1 MPVFHCELPF
11 EFFFGLR
18 LSMLKML
25 DNSACLPE
33 AAWKSKFNHDPTQ
46 PAKHACQPSSLTP
59 GPCPPV
65 HGLPRRPREGKAAA
79 WASCLEKAWPGEA
92 GPGAGPGSWGKGLWV
107 PASLLSWRRP
117 GLEDWPLGNSPEWGW
132 TGVGGSGAG
141 PQGSRPPPS
150 GLEPHLRA
158 VSTGSVEWS
167 AVTDWRCLSSSFRS
181 GKKLLVPRSPN
192 TQPVD
197 LSRQFSWR
205 RFLQCLAGESK
216 GNLGASKPAP
226 VCHHCLRNSYDPN
239 FIG

>member
-11 EFFFGLR
+11 EFCFGLR

-33 AAWKSKFNHDPTQ
+33 AAWKSKFKSRSDPASQTCLSAFFSYAWPLSTRPWST
-46 PAKHACQPSSLTP
+46 PAAP
-59 GPCPPV
+59 GRESC
-65 HGLPRRPREGKAAA
+65 HLSKLLREGVAR
-79 WASCLEKAWPGEA
+79 EA

-132 TGVGGSGAG
+132 TGVRGSGAG

-150 GLEPHLRA
+150 GLEPHLHA

-167 AVTDWRCLSSSFRS
+167 AVTD
-181 GKKLLVPRSPN
+181 
-192 TQPVD
+192 
-197 LSRQFSWR
+197 
-205 RFLQCLAGESK
+205 
-216 GNLGASKPAP
+216 
-226 VCHHCLRNSYDPN
+226 
-239 FIG
+239 